1 MTASWL
7 SDPFIVRNLTY
18 GIEDSL
24 ISTTG
29 VLVGVASAGFSLP
42 AILMTGGILIFVE
55 ASSMAFGAFMADE
68 SFLITAKT
76 AYTISQVLFYAAVMF
91 MSYALAGIIPMIPFV
106 LKWKHAIP
114 ASVVLAMTAL
124 FLLALWIQK
133 DVAKALLLTAIGTAI
148 MFASIAAGRYAEQY
162 AEPYASKFDKRG
174 LKN

>member
-1 MTASWL
+1 MTSWL

-106 LKWKHAIP
+106 LKWPHAIP
-114 ASVVLAMTAL
+114 ASVVLSMTAL
-124 FLLALWIQK
+124 FLLALWIQGN
-133 DVAKALLLTAIGTAI
+133 VAKALFLTAIGTAI
-148 MFASIAAGRYAEQY
+148 MFASIAAGRYAERY
-162 AEPYASKFDKRG
+162 AGKFGTFGQART
-174 LKN
+174 